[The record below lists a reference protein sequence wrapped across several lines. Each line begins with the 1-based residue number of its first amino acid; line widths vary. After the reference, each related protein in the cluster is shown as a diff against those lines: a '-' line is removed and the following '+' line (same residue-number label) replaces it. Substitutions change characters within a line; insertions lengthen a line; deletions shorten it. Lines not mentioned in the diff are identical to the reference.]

1 MFGDAWECTYDGE
14 LKLQPVRVCVSYIRI
29 HARNGWAGRF
39 PDQLSW
45 RLADFACLTPSPRFP
60 LHVHRQEEVESVH
73 PMTLEEVF
81 QRVEVRFG
89 SNRSIHPLLGQ

>member
-1 MFGDAWECTYDGE
+1 MHEM
-14 LKLQPVRVCVSYIRI
+14 
-29 HARNGWAGRF
+29 AGLGVF
-39 PDQLSW
+39 PINCLG
-45 RLADFACLTPSPRFP
+45 ACLTPSPRFP